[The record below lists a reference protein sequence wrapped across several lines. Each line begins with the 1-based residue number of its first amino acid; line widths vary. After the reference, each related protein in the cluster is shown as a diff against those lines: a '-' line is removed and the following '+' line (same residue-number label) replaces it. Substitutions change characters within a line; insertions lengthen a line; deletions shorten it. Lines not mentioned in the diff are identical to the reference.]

1 MGLRWGIIFNNDKF
15 TSERVSFIKNKLIII
30 IGSIVF
36 LLAVAYII
44 YSLSTSGLFS
54 SPSTPESRVMTTEIH
69 LDNLGSA
76 ARLEGNV
83 AIVSIFANDKKN
95 TWDFSTAEDKQAR
108 ENMFSYTDIAVKW
121 LCEQAKNYNKELSFS
136 YAENEQSDLYFETA
150 LDDDCMDLQ
159 KSFDKS
165 APVEWEYI
173 DKNIDSKAIKEKYGC
188 DSVVYFIFVNQTDES
203 GAAAYALSVYNKAF
217 PYPYEICFI
226 PVNFGGTITAPSVI
240 AHELLHTFGAPDLYT
255 YDGYDNNYGTTLEY
269 KDYCQEYA
277 PNDIMLTTFTK
288 IDGISTKLTDRIDN
302 EITEITAYYISWLD
316 DPPPE
321 VDEFGL
327 VHNQYENYNG

>member
-1 MGLRWGIIFNNDKF
+1 MG
-15 TSERVSFIKNKLIII
+15 FIKNKLIII
-30 IGSIVF
+30 IGSIAI
-36 LLAVAYII
+36 LLSAAYII

-54 SPSTPESRVMTTEIH
+54 SPSTSESRVMTTEIH

-95 TWDFSTAEDKQAR
+95 TWDFSTAEDKKAR
-108 ENMFSYTDIAVKW
+108 ENMFSYIDIASKW
-121 LCEQAKNYNKELSFS
+121 LSEQAKNYDKELSFS
-136 YAENEQSDLYFETA
+136 YAENEQSDLYFETT

-165 APVEWEYI
+165 APVEWKYI
-173 DKNIDSKAIKEKYGC
+173 EKNIDSAAIKKRYGC
-188 DSVVYFIFVNQTDES
+188 ESIVYFIFLNQTYLY
-203 GAAAYALSVYNKAF
+203 GTPAYALSVFNKAF

-226 PVNFGGTITAPSVI
+226 PVNFGGAVTTPSVI
-240 AHELLHTFGAPDLYT
+240 AHEMLHTFGAPDLYA
-255 YDGYDNNYGTTLEY
+255 YDGYDNNYGITIEYVTYCKEKIPTDIMVTTYLKIDDKKTEIL
-269 KDYCQEYA
+269 DSV
-277 PNDIMLTTFTK
+277 PNDL
-288 IDGISTKLTDRIDN
+288 
-302 EITEITAYYISWLD
+302 TEITAYYIGWLD

-327 VHNQYENYNG
+327 VHNQFENYNG